1 MEQPE
6 EALIQQRVEEFPRL
20 RRLAAWMLTAASV
33 SAQKGSTARA
43 KEFVFGALALVE
55 CVNEL
60 WVVFVP
66 THG

>member
-1 MEQPE
+1 
-6 EALIQQRVEEFPRL
+6 
-20 RRLAAWMLTAASV
+20 MLTAASV
-33 SAQKGSTARA
+33 SAQRGSMVRA
-43 KEFVFGALALVE
+43 EEFVFGALVLVE